1 MRFARR
7 RGGRLPAP
15 RRFRPLNPLHRLVI
29 GLLLIVVGVADVFAE
44 TRFPIPSSLKELSKP
59 GIRLD
64 APVHMTA
71 DTLSYDEETGVAV
84 AEGNVEMTFGTRT
97 MRADRV
103 RYDSTTGEADLSGK
117 VRYKDADEEFAF
129 DRITINLDSETG
141 ILYNGTIRIST
152 SNYQIASRKI
162 EKTGKSSFLIE
173 KGMLTTCPCDPEPD
187 WKFEVRRAQVTL
199 DKYAVGKDITFRIRG
214 VPVLWLPWGAF
225 PVKMTRQSGLLLPNF
240 SSNRSRGYTLQV
252 PYYQVINRWSDATL
266 TLDAMSRRGYRPEVE
281 YRFVLNPE
289 SLGAVRATM
298 FRDRVEDRSRGRYY
312 GENVFRSGPFT
323 ANANLEV
330 PTDPRYYLDMVD
342 NTALVWARYAR
353 SEGFASVTG
362 AHSEHALS
370 IVWNKDL
377 QENPGPDNTAQ
388 RVPEYTMTVLPVGIP
403 TVGVDLSGEVS
414 ATRFQRRDGFDELRA
429 RGFGEVSRAI
439 PLYRSFTLVPYLFAD
454 VLGTRF
460 EPSTANG
467 PSDHGRFVPGG
478 GATLSA
484 DARKDIPGVA
494 LVHSAG
500 VSAGFRYVPKIHQD
514 DLPITDRWSRLA
526 PQSQFL
532 FTLSQRLLGV
542 KDGAAPKEFLSF
554 HIEWAYDLGGSEPSG
569 SPYVDPLAPFV
580 RALRDQIDTGAGRP
594 PKQNNAPSDV
604 YAKVGLNP
612 FERWRFQGE
621 ALFDPVETS
630 FTVGAVSGEY
640 RKDDDHRILAE
651 YRLSRDLAEDVR
663 GSFAWYLLRWLRVQA
678 QVDYSLRNGYLSEGG
693 VGVSVYPRSDC
704 WNVGF
709 TVDRKTQP
717 DDTSVK
723 LTFGLKGIGSVG
735 N

>member
-1 MRFARR
+1 VKSLR
-7 RGGRLPAP
+7 
-15 RRFRPLNPLHRLVI
+15 RLVI
-29 GLLLIVVGVADVFAE
+29 GFLLIVAGVADVSAE
-44 TRFPIPSSLKELSKP
+44 VRLALPPAMKELSKA

-71 DTLSYDEETGVAV
+71 DTLSYDDETGVAV
-84 AEGNVEMTFGTRT
+84 AEGNVELAFGSRT
-97 MRADRV
+97 MRADRI
-103 RYDSTTGEADLSGK
+103 RYDSATGEADLSGK

-129 DRITINLDSETG
+129 DRITINLDSERG
-141 ILYNGTIRIST
+141 VLYNGTIRIST
-152 SNYQIASRKI
+152 SNYLIASEKI

-187 WKFEVRRAQVTL
+187 WKFEVRRARVTL
-199 DKYAVGKDITFRIRG
+199 DRYAIGKDITFRIRG

-240 SSNRSRGYTLQV
+240 ASNRSRGYSMQV
-252 PYYQVINRWSDATL
+252 PYYQVINRWSDATV

-289 SLGAVRATM
+289 SEGAMRATM
-298 FRDRVEDRSRGRYY
+298 FRDREDHRNRARYY
-312 GENVFRSGPFT
+312 GENVYRAGPFT
-323 ANANLEV
+323 ANAILEI
-330 PTDPRYYLDMVD
+330 PSDPRYYLDLVD
-342 NTALVWARYAR
+342 NNALLAARYAR
-353 SEGFASVTG
+353 SEGFVSTTG
-362 AHSEHALS
+362 VHSEHALS
-370 IVWNKDL
+370 ILWNKDL
-377 QENPGPDNTAQ
+377 QEIPGPDNTAQ
-388 RVPEYTMTVLPVGIP
+388 RVPEYTMTLLPPGIP
-403 TVGVDLSGEVS
+403 IAGIDLSGEIS

-439 PLYRSFTLVPYLFAD
+439 PLYRSFTLVPYIFAD

-460 EPSTANG
+460 EQLTVGS
-467 PSDHGRFVPGG
+467 SDRGRFVPGG

-484 DARKDIPGVA
+484 DARKDFPGRA

-500 VSAGFRYVPKIHQD
+500 ASAGFRYVPKVRQD

-542 KDGAAPKEFLSF
+542 SDGAAPKEFLSF
-554 HIEWAYDLGGSEPSG
+554 HIEWAYDLGGNEPSG
-569 SPYVDPLAPFV
+569 SPYVDALAPYV

-594 PKQNNAPSDV
+594 PKKNNAPSDV
-604 YAKVGLNP
+604 YAKVGVNP
-612 FERWRFQGE
+612 IDRWRFQGE
-621 ALFDPVETS
+621 ALFDPVDHS

-640 RKDDDHRILAE
+640 NKDKDHRILAE
-651 YRLSRDLAEDVR
+651 YRVSRDLAEDVR
-663 GSFAWYLLRWLRVQA
+663 GSFAWRLLRWLRLQA
-678 QVDYSLRNGYLSEGG
+678 QANYSLRNGYLSDGG
-693 VGVSVYPRSDC
+693 VGMSVFPRSDC
-704 WNVGF
+704 WDVGF
-709 TVDRKTQP
+709 TVERKTQP

>member
-1 MRFARR
+1 M
-7 RGGRLPAP
+7 
-15 RRFRPLNPLHRLVI
+15 NPLRCLVI
-29 GLLLIVVGVADVFAE
+29 GLLLIAVGAADVFAE
-44 TRFPIPSSLKELSKP
+44 ARFPISSSLKELSKP

-71 DTLSYDEETGVAV
+71 DTLSYDEDTGVAV
-84 AEGNVEMTFGTRT
+84 AEGNVEMAFGTRT

-129 DRITINLDSETG
+129 DRITINLNSETG
-141 ILYNGTIRIST
+141 VLYNGTIRISS
-152 SNYQIASRKI
+152 SNYQIASQKI
-162 EKTGKSSFLIE
+162 EKTGKSTFLVE
-173 KGMLTTCPCDPEPD
+173 KGTLTTCPCDPEPD

-252 PYYQVINRWSDATL
+252 PYYHVINRWSDATV
-266 TLDAMSRRGYRPEVE
+266 TLDAMSRRGYRPEIE

-289 SLGAVRATM
+289 SVGAVRATM
-298 FRDRVEDRSRGRYY
+298 FHDRADNMNRGRYY
-312 GENVFRSGPFT
+312 GENVFRSGPYT
-323 ANANLEV
+323 ANAVLEV
-330 PTDPRYYLDMVD
+330 PTDPRYYLDLVD
-342 NTALVWARYAR
+342 NNALVRARDAR

-362 AHSEHALS
+362 VQSEHALS

-377 QENPGPDNTAQ
+377 QEIPGPDNTVQ
-388 RVPEYTMTVLPVGIP
+388 RVPEYSMTALPVGIP

-414 ATRFQRRDGFDELRA
+414 STRFQRRDGFDELRV
-429 RGFGEVSRAI
+429 RGFGEVSRPI
-439 PLYRSFTLVPYLFAD
+439 PLYRSFTLVPYLFTD

-460 EPSTANG
+460 ESSPADG
-467 PSDHGRFVPGG
+467 PTDHGRFVPGG

-484 DARKDIPGVA
+484 DARKDIPERA
-494 LVHSAG
+494 AVHSAG
-500 VSAGFRYVPKIHQD
+500 VSAGFRYVPKIHQE

-542 KDGAAPKEFLSF
+542 NDGAAPKEILSF
-554 HIEWAYDLGGSEPSG
+554 HIEWAYDLGGSELSG
-569 SPYVDPLAPFV
+569 SPYVDPLAPYV
-580 RALRDQIDTGAGRP
+580 RALRDQVDTGAGRP
-594 PKQNNAPSDV
+594 QRKNNALSDI
-604 YAKVGLNP
+604 YAMVGLNP
-612 FERWRFQGE
+612 VERWRFKGE
-621 ALFDPVETS
+621 ALFDPVDST

-640 RKDDDHRILAE
+640 KKDEDHRFLAE
-651 YRLSRDLAEDVR
+651 YRLSRGLAEDVR
-663 GSFAWYLLRWLRVQA
+663 GTFAWPLLRWLHVKAQA
-678 QVDYSLRNGYLSEGG
+678 SYSLRNGNLSEGG

-717 DDTSVK
+717 DDTSIK